1 MVKTEEI
8 RFKGSAITQVEF
20 LIFIGKKKKNVTLF
34 FLFLQKK

>member
-1 MVKTEEI
+1 MKTEEI

-20 LIFIGKKKKNVTLF
+20 LIFIGKKKNVTLF